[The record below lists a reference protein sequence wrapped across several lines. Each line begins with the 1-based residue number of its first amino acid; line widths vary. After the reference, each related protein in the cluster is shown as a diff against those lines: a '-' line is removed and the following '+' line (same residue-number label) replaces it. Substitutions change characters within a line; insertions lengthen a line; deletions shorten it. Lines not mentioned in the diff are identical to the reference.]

1 MDDLIKDFL
10 VESNENL
17 DRLDNELVKL
27 ESNPTSQDLL
37 SSIFRTIHTIKG
49 SCGFLGFSKLEKV
62 AHVGESLLS
71 KLRDGKLTL
80 NQEITSGLLAMVD
93 AIRTMLGAIQATE
106 QDGNETYPELVE
118 NLTRLL
124 QSSQDSASKAGPKPS
139 PVESGK
145 KPAPSAPKEVRAKPV
160 NLATPPEIVVT
171 AESETKVAPAE
182 PRKGDVV
189 YKPAGGKIG
198 GLLVERGLVRP
209 EDLAAAL
216 REQQEGDHRRLGEIL
231 VSLGLVT
238 VEDIQAAQQSQQETK
253 AQGAKAE
260 SIRVDVHLLDRLMN
274 LVGELVLTRNQ
285 ITQFTARQSDPTIV
299 GPTQQL
305 NLLTSELQEEVMKTR
320 MQHISNIFDKFPRVV
335 RDVAMGL
342 NKQVLIEMEGK
353 DTELDKSLLEAIKDP
368 LTHIVRNS
376 VDHGIEMPDE
386 RVARWKRPEGHLKLR
401 ACHEGGQVLI
411 EISDD
416 GAGIDTLRV
425 KKKAIEKGLITSQ
438 QASQMSEHEVL
449 HLIFLPGFSTAEKVT
464 NLSGRG
470 VGMDVVKTNIDRG
483 NGSVDLQSV
492 AGKGTEIKIKI
503 PLTLAILKAVLLQSD
518 GKRFAIP
525 QVSIQ
530 ELVCLDG
537 DRVRTDIEQVHGVP
551 VYRMRGRLLPLVY
564 LRNELKL
571 AELGAAH
578 AELNDSVNIV
588 VLQADDQ
595 LFGLVVDEIK
605 DAEEIVVKPLNKQL
619 RGIKVFAGATIMG
632 DGKVALILDVVG
644 LAQNASILTQARDR
658 AVTEQNA
665 ENLLNQQADQIEKQ
679 TFLLFRGPDDGHMA
693 LPLGTLARLEEFPAS
708 QVEKSGTDWVV
719 QYRGRILP
727 LIRLDHVLKERR
739 TRLRHA
745 DKKVE
750 PDLLQV
756 LVCNDDGRSMGII
769 VERIVDIVEDLATV
783 QSPATREGV
792 RHAVVIQN
800 RVTELLDIQAIQR
813 IAEENRALSAEN
825 VEVIT

>member
-1 MDDLIKDFL
+1 
-10 VESNENL
+10 VQSN
-17 DRLDNELVKL
+17 
-27 ESNPTSQDLL
+27 
-37 SSIFRTIHTIKG
+37 
-49 SCGFLGFSKLEKV
+49 
-62 AHVGESLLS
+62 
-71 KLRDGKLTL
+71 
-80 NQEITSGLLAMVD
+80 
-93 AIRTMLGAIQATE
+93 
-106 QDGNETYPELVE
+106 
-118 NLTRLL
+118 
-124 QSSQDSASKAGPKPS
+124 
-139 PVESGK
+139 
-145 KPAPSAPKEVRAKPV
+145 
-160 NLATPPEIVVT
+160 
-171 AESETKVAPAE
+171 
-182 PRKGDVV
+182 
-189 YKPAGGKIG
+189 
-198 GLLVERGLVRP
+198 
-209 EDLAAAL
+209 
-216 REQQEGDHRRLGEIL
+216 
-231 VSLGLVT
+231 
-238 VEDIQAAQQSQQETK
+238 
-253 AQGAKAE
+253 
-260 SIRVDVHLLDRLMN
+260 
-274 LVGELVLTRNQ
+274 
-285 ITQFTARQSDPTIV
+285 
-299 GPTQQL
+299 
-305 NLLTSELQEEVMKTR
+305 
-320 MQHISNIFDKFPRVV
+320 
-335 RDVAMGL
+335 
-342 NKQVLIEMEGK
+342 
-353 DTELDKSLLEAIKDP
+353 
-368 LTHIVRNS
+368 
-376 VDHGIEMPDE
+376 
-386 RVARWKRPEGHLKLR
+386 
-401 ACHEGGQVLI
+401 
-411 EISDD
+411 
-416 GAGIDTLRV
+416 
-425 KKKAIEKGLITSQ
+425 
-438 QASQMSEHEVL
+438 
-449 HLIFLPGFSTAEKVT
+449 
-464 NLSGRG
+464 
-470 VGMDVVKTNIDRG
+470 
-483 NGSVDLQSV
+483 
-492 AGKGTEIKIKI
+492 
-503 PLTLAILKAVLLQSD
+503 

-537 DRVRTDIEQVHGVP
+537 DRVRTDIEQVHGVR

-605 DAEEIVVKPLNKQL
+605 YAEEIVVKPLNKQL

-658 AVTEQNA
+658 AVTEQSA

-756 LVCNDDGRSMGII
+756 LVCNDDGRTMGII
-769 VERIVDIVEDLATV
+769 VERIVDIVEDPATV
-783 QSPATREGV
+783 QSPAPREGV

-800 RVTELLDIQAIQR
+800 RVTELLDIQTIQR

>member
-1 MDDLIKDFL
+1 MQ
-10 VESNENL
+10 SN
-17 DRLDNELVKL
+17 
-27 ESNPTSQDLL
+27 
-37 SSIFRTIHTIKG
+37 
-49 SCGFLGFSKLEKV
+49 
-62 AHVGESLLS
+62 
-71 KLRDGKLTL
+71 
-80 NQEITSGLLAMVD
+80 
-93 AIRTMLGAIQATE
+93 
-106 QDGNETYPELVE
+106 
-118 NLTRLL
+118 
-124 QSSQDSASKAGPKPS
+124 
-139 PVESGK
+139 
-145 KPAPSAPKEVRAKPV
+145 
-160 NLATPPEIVVT
+160 
-171 AESETKVAPAE
+171 
-182 PRKGDVV
+182 
-189 YKPAGGKIG
+189 
-198 GLLVERGLVRP
+198 
-209 EDLAAAL
+209 
-216 REQQEGDHRRLGEIL
+216 
-231 VSLGLVT
+231 
-238 VEDIQAAQQSQQETK
+238 
-253 AQGAKAE
+253 
-260 SIRVDVHLLDRLMN
+260 
-274 LVGELVLTRNQ
+274 
-285 ITQFTARQSDPTIV
+285 
-299 GPTQQL
+299 
-305 NLLTSELQEEVMKTR
+305 
-320 MQHISNIFDKFPRVV
+320 
-335 RDVAMGL
+335 
-342 NKQVLIEMEGK
+342 
-353 DTELDKSLLEAIKDP
+353 
-368 LTHIVRNS
+368 
-376 VDHGIEMPDE
+376 
-386 RVARWKRPEGHLKLR
+386 
-401 ACHEGGQVLI
+401 
-411 EISDD
+411 
-416 GAGIDTLRV
+416 
-425 KKKAIEKGLITSQ
+425 
-438 QASQMSEHEVL
+438 
-449 HLIFLPGFSTAEKVT
+449 
-464 NLSGRG
+464 
-470 VGMDVVKTNIDRG
+470 
-483 NGSVDLQSV
+483 
-492 AGKGTEIKIKI
+492 
-503 PLTLAILKAVLLQSD
+503 

-537 DRVRTDIEQVHGVP
+537 DRVRTDIEQVHGVR

-605 DAEEIVVKPLNKQL
+605 YAEEIVVKPLNKQL

-658 AVTEQNA
+658 AVTEQSA

-756 LVCNDDGRSMGII
+756 LVCNDDGRTMGII
-769 VERIVDIVEDLATV
+769 VERIVDIVEDPATV
-783 QSPATREGV
+783 QSPAPREGV

-800 RVTELLDIQAIQR
+800 RVTELLDIQTIQR

>member
-1 MDDLIKDFL
+1 VL
-10 VESNENL
+10 VQSN
-17 DRLDNELVKL
+17 
-27 ESNPTSQDLL
+27 
-37 SSIFRTIHTIKG
+37 
-49 SCGFLGFSKLEKV
+49 
-62 AHVGESLLS
+62 
-71 KLRDGKLTL
+71 
-80 NQEITSGLLAMVD
+80 
-93 AIRTMLGAIQATE
+93 
-106 QDGNETYPELVE
+106 
-118 NLTRLL
+118 
-124 QSSQDSASKAGPKPS
+124 
-139 PVESGK
+139 
-145 KPAPSAPKEVRAKPV
+145 
-160 NLATPPEIVVT
+160 
-171 AESETKVAPAE
+171 
-182 PRKGDVV
+182 
-189 YKPAGGKIG
+189 
-198 GLLVERGLVRP
+198 
-209 EDLAAAL
+209 
-216 REQQEGDHRRLGEIL
+216 
-231 VSLGLVT
+231 
-238 VEDIQAAQQSQQETK
+238 
-253 AQGAKAE
+253 
-260 SIRVDVHLLDRLMN
+260 
-274 LVGELVLTRNQ
+274 
-285 ITQFTARQSDPTIV
+285 
-299 GPTQQL
+299 
-305 NLLTSELQEEVMKTR
+305 
-320 MQHISNIFDKFPRVV
+320 
-335 RDVAMGL
+335 
-342 NKQVLIEMEGK
+342 
-353 DTELDKSLLEAIKDP
+353 
-368 LTHIVRNS
+368 
-376 VDHGIEMPDE
+376 
-386 RVARWKRPEGHLKLR
+386 
-401 ACHEGGQVLI
+401 
-411 EISDD
+411 
-416 GAGIDTLRV
+416 
-425 KKKAIEKGLITSQ
+425 
-438 QASQMSEHEVL
+438 
-449 HLIFLPGFSTAEKVT
+449 
-464 NLSGRG
+464 
-470 VGMDVVKTNIDRG
+470 
-483 NGSVDLQSV
+483 
-492 AGKGTEIKIKI
+492 
-503 PLTLAILKAVLLQSD
+503 

-537 DRVRTDIEQVHGVP
+537 DRVRTDIEQVHGVR

-605 DAEEIVVKPLNKQL
+605 YAEEIVVKPLNKQL

-658 AVTEQNA
+658 AVTEQSA

-756 LVCNDDGRSMGII
+756 LVCNDDGRTMGII
-769 VERIVDIVEDLATV
+769 VERIVDIVEDPATV
-783 QSPATREGV
+783 QSPAPREGV

-800 RVTELLDIQAIQR
+800 RVTELLDIQTIQR

>member
-1 MDDLIKDFL
+1 ML
-10 VESNENL
+10 VQSN
-17 DRLDNELVKL
+17 
-27 ESNPTSQDLL
+27 
-37 SSIFRTIHTIKG
+37 
-49 SCGFLGFSKLEKV
+49 
-62 AHVGESLLS
+62 
-71 KLRDGKLTL
+71 
-80 NQEITSGLLAMVD
+80 
-93 AIRTMLGAIQATE
+93 
-106 QDGNETYPELVE
+106 
-118 NLTRLL
+118 
-124 QSSQDSASKAGPKPS
+124 
-139 PVESGK
+139 
-145 KPAPSAPKEVRAKPV
+145 
-160 NLATPPEIVVT
+160 
-171 AESETKVAPAE
+171 
-182 PRKGDVV
+182 
-189 YKPAGGKIG
+189 
-198 GLLVERGLVRP
+198 
-209 EDLAAAL
+209 
-216 REQQEGDHRRLGEIL
+216 
-231 VSLGLVT
+231 
-238 VEDIQAAQQSQQETK
+238 
-253 AQGAKAE
+253 
-260 SIRVDVHLLDRLMN
+260 
-274 LVGELVLTRNQ
+274 
-285 ITQFTARQSDPTIV
+285 
-299 GPTQQL
+299 
-305 NLLTSELQEEVMKTR
+305 
-320 MQHISNIFDKFPRVV
+320 
-335 RDVAMGL
+335 
-342 NKQVLIEMEGK
+342 
-353 DTELDKSLLEAIKDP
+353 
-368 LTHIVRNS
+368 
-376 VDHGIEMPDE
+376 
-386 RVARWKRPEGHLKLR
+386 
-401 ACHEGGQVLI
+401 
-411 EISDD
+411 
-416 GAGIDTLRV
+416 
-425 KKKAIEKGLITSQ
+425 
-438 QASQMSEHEVL
+438 
-449 HLIFLPGFSTAEKVT
+449 
-464 NLSGRG
+464 
-470 VGMDVVKTNIDRG
+470 
-483 NGSVDLQSV
+483 
-492 AGKGTEIKIKI
+492 
-503 PLTLAILKAVLLQSD
+503 

-537 DRVRTDIEQVHGVP
+537 DRVRTDIEQVHGVR

-605 DAEEIVVKPLNKQL
+605 YAEEIVVKPLNKQL

-658 AVTEQNA
+658 AVTEQSA

-756 LVCNDDGRSMGII
+756 LVCNDDGRTMGII
-769 VERIVDIVEDLATV
+769 VERIVDIVEDPATV

-800 RVTELLDIQAIQR
+800 RVTELLDIQTIQR

>member
-1 MDDLIKDFL
+1 ML
-10 VESNENL
+10 VQSN
-17 DRLDNELVKL
+17 
-27 ESNPTSQDLL
+27 
-37 SSIFRTIHTIKG
+37 
-49 SCGFLGFSKLEKV
+49 
-62 AHVGESLLS
+62 
-71 KLRDGKLTL
+71 
-80 NQEITSGLLAMVD
+80 
-93 AIRTMLGAIQATE
+93 
-106 QDGNETYPELVE
+106 
-118 NLTRLL
+118 
-124 QSSQDSASKAGPKPS
+124 
-139 PVESGK
+139 
-145 KPAPSAPKEVRAKPV
+145 
-160 NLATPPEIVVT
+160 
-171 AESETKVAPAE
+171 
-182 PRKGDVV
+182 
-189 YKPAGGKIG
+189 
-198 GLLVERGLVRP
+198 
-209 EDLAAAL
+209 
-216 REQQEGDHRRLGEIL
+216 
-231 VSLGLVT
+231 
-238 VEDIQAAQQSQQETK
+238 
-253 AQGAKAE
+253 
-260 SIRVDVHLLDRLMN
+260 
-274 LVGELVLTRNQ
+274 
-285 ITQFTARQSDPTIV
+285 
-299 GPTQQL
+299 
-305 NLLTSELQEEVMKTR
+305 
-320 MQHISNIFDKFPRVV
+320 
-335 RDVAMGL
+335 
-342 NKQVLIEMEGK
+342 
-353 DTELDKSLLEAIKDP
+353 
-368 LTHIVRNS
+368 
-376 VDHGIEMPDE
+376 
-386 RVARWKRPEGHLKLR
+386 
-401 ACHEGGQVLI
+401 
-411 EISDD
+411 
-416 GAGIDTLRV
+416 
-425 KKKAIEKGLITSQ
+425 
-438 QASQMSEHEVL
+438 
-449 HLIFLPGFSTAEKVT
+449 
-464 NLSGRG
+464 
-470 VGMDVVKTNIDRG
+470 
-483 NGSVDLQSV
+483 
-492 AGKGTEIKIKI
+492 
-503 PLTLAILKAVLLQSD
+503 

-537 DRVRTDIEQVHGVP
+537 DRVRTDIEQVHGVR

-605 DAEEIVVKPLNKQL
+605 YAEEIVVKPLNKQL

-658 AVTEQNA
+658 AVTEQSA

-756 LVCNDDGRSMGII
+756 LVCNDDGRTMGII
-769 VERIVDIVEDLATV
+769 VERIVDIVEDPATV
-783 QSPATREGV
+783 QSPAPREGV

-800 RVTELLDIQAIQR
+800 RVTELLDIQTIQR